1 MRLLFRCDASTTIGA
16 GHLMRCL
23 GIADLAASR
32 GDECHFFCAD
42 LPGFD
47 GAQVIA
53 RQHGL
58 TLLPAQPDWRSLYR
72 AIIEWGGSDWL
83 IVDHYQLDRCWE
95 RPLAALFPQQL
106 VIDDLADRA
115 HEATRLLD
123 ITPYR
128 QPADYRD
135 SQFEQAPLLGP
146 GYAPLRPEF
155 ARLRPVALA
164 KRASNSRIR
173 RLLLSLGAMDSDN
186 HLSRLLPLIDQL
198 PIPILDIDLVLA
210 STAPHIDA
218 LKEVVAKSRHH
229 VKLHLDAS
237 NMAELML
244 QADLAIGAGGTS
256 CWERATLALPTLL
269 FTLADNQLENARRL
283 EQAHAVIWLG
293 DLNTLDD
300 QQLLQQLSA
309 HWPTQDALQQ
319 LGKHSAA
326 LCDGMGAQRL
336 LQEITPLRQ
345 VYWLQPI
352 TTEDAEWMWL
362 WQQDDVTRRYSRNPE
377 CPPLREH
384 QAWLHRALQHPQRW
398 LFKVMSAIGP
408 CAVVRLDEA
417 CGPEGYNEVSIYVD
431 PEQHQQG
438 HGKRALN
445 LLHQLFPWFT
455 FHAYISPEN
464 LGSLALF
471 QSVGYQVSSTR
482 NWFYF
487 SPKETFHASVHY

>member
-23 GIADLAASR
+23 SIADLAASR

-47 GAQVIA
+47 GVQVVA
-53 RQHGL
+53 RQHSL

-72 AIIEWGGSDWL
+72 AIMGWGGSDWL
-83 IVDHYQLDRCWE
+83 IVDHYLLDRGWE
-95 RPLAALFPQQL
+95 WPLAALFPQQL
-106 VIDDLADRA
+106 VIDDLADRP

-128 QPADYRD
+128 QLADYGE

-155 ARLRPVALA
+155 AQLRPAALA
-164 KRASNSRIR
+164 RRASNSTIR

-186 HLSRLLPLIDQL
+186 HLSRILPLIDQL
-198 PIPILDIDLVLA
+198 PIPTLEIDLVLA
-210 STAPHIDA
+210 SKAPHIEV
-218 LKEVVAKSRHH
+218 LKKVMANSRHH

-283 EQAHAVIWLG
+283 EQANAVIWLG
-293 DLNTLDD
+293 DLRTLNNE
-300 QQLLQQLSA
+300 QLLQQLST
-309 HWPTQDALQQ
+309 HWPTQDSLQQ
-319 LGKHSAA
+319 LGKHSTA

-336 LQEITPLRQ
+336 LQELTPLRHA
-345 VYWLQPI
+345 YWLQPI
-352 TTEDAEWMWL
+352 TIKDTEWMWH
-362 WQQDDVTRRYSRNPE
+362 WQQDAVTRRYSRNTE
-377 CPPLREH
+377 FPPLCEH
-384 QAWLHRALQHPQRW
+384 QTWLHGVLQHPQRW
-398 LFKVMSAIGP
+398 LFKVMSATGP

-417 CGPEGYNEVSIYVD
+417 SEPEGYNEVSIYVD

-464 LGSLALF
+464 QGSLALF
-471 QSVGYQVSSTR
+471 QSVGYQSSSTQ

-487 SPKETFHASVHY
+487 APKETLHASVHY